1 LGNSLFYLDPL
12 KIFSYTPVLLALS
25 DYGVRHKRKI
35 IGQNGLCPV
44 RLAPVFNLQKK
55 IFIGRSF
62 MGRVA
67 IIGVGQSAF
76 VRGYPGSIRELAFEG
91 FKECMADAQVSV
103 KEIDASV
110 ICSAPEYDKQ
120 RSPAGVFAEYLGLTP
135 QPTFYVETLCSSS
148 STGVKLAYSLI
159 KSGLH
164 DVVVVLGF
172 QKMSE
177 ISSAESQERMGRGA
191 DIQWESPFGTMM
203 PAYYAMY
210 ARAHMKKYGTTPE
223 DLALIR
229 VKAST
234 YGQINEKAVY
244 RKPVALDMFSD
255 PQSPMSGP
263 VASPLRVGDCCANA
277 DGSSCIILASEEKA
291 KALSKKPVWILG
303 VGAASSPVNMAGRA
317 LFTGLAVGEEAGKQA
332 YKMAGVSP
340 KDVDVAE
347 VHDCFTIAEMMAY
360 ENLGFA
366 KPGEG
371 KDLIKSKE
379 TYKEGIIPVNVDG
392 GLLSKGHPIG
402 ATGGS
407 QIRTI
412 VLQLRGQAGDM
423 QVKNPEIGLVHNIG
437 GVGLYGN
444 VTILGRS

>member
-1 LGNSLFYLDPL
+1 
-12 KIFSYTPVLLALS
+12 
-25 DYGVRHKRKI
+25 
-35 IGQNGLCPV
+35 
-44 RLAPVFNLQKK
+44 
-55 IFIGRSF
+55 
-62 MGRVA
+62 MGKVA
-67 IIGVGQSAF
+67 IIGVGQSTF
-76 VRGYPGSIRELAFEG
+76 VRNYPGSIRELAFEG
-91 FKECMADAQVSV
+91 FKEAMLDA
-103 KEIDASV
+103 KIKTTDIDASV

-120 RSPAGVFAEYLGLTP
+120 RSPAGVLAEYLGLNP
-135 QPTFYVETLCSSS
+135 QPTFYVESLCSSS
-148 STGVKLAYSLI
+148 SMGLRLAYSLV

-164 DVVVVLGF
+164 DVVAVVGF

-210 ARAHMKKYGTTPE
+210 ARAHMAKYGTTSE

-229 VKAST
+229 VKAAT

-244 RKPVALDMFSD
+244 RKAVTLDMFSKPGD
-255 PQSPMSGP
+255 SMSAP

-277 DGSSCIILASEEKA
+277 DGGSCVIVASEEKA
-291 KALSKKPVWILG
+291 KAFCKKPVWIMGLG
-303 VGAASSPVNMAGRA
+303 SASTAVNMAGRD
-317 LFTGLAVGEEAGKQA
+317 LFTGLSVAQASAEQA
-332 YKMAGVSP
+332 YKMAGVTP
-340 KDVDVAE
+340 KDIDVAE

-360 ENLGFA
+360 EALGFA

-371 KDLIKSKE
+371 RDLIRGKE
-379 TYKEGIIPVNVDG
+379 TYKEGSIPVNVDG

-412 VLQLRGQAGDM
+412 VLQLRGEAGGM
-423 QVKNPEIGLVHNIG
+423 QVKDPEIGLVHNIG

-444 VTILGRS
+444 VTILGR

>member
-1 LGNSLFYLDPL
+1 
-12 KIFSYTPVLLALS
+12 
-25 DYGVRHKRKI
+25 
-35 IGQNGLCPV
+35 
-44 RLAPVFNLQKK
+44 
-55 IFIGRSF
+55 
-62 MGRVA
+62 MGKVA
-67 IIGVGQSAF
+67 IIGVGQSTF
-76 VRGYPGSIRELAFEG
+76 VRSYPGSIRELVFEG
-91 FKECMADAQVSV
+91 FKEAMQDAQLST
-103 KEIDASV
+103 KDIDASV
-110 ICSAPEYDKQ
+110 VCSAPEYDKQ
-120 RSPAGVFAEYLGLTP
+120 RSPAGVFAEYLGLNP

-148 STGVKLAYSLI
+148 STGLKLAYSLV

-164 DVVVVLGF
+164 DIVAVIGF

-177 ISSAESQERMGRGA
+177 ISSSESQERMGRGA

-210 ARAHMKKYGTTPE
+210 AKAHMEKYGTTLD

-229 VKAST
+229 VKAAT
-234 YGQINEKAVY
+234 YGQLNERAVY
-244 RKPVALDMFSD
+244 RKPVEFEMFSD
-255 PQSPMSGP
+255 PENRMAGP

-277 DGSSCIILASEEKA
+277 DGSACIIVASEEKA
-291 KALSKKPVWILG
+291 KSISKKPVWIVG
-303 VGAASSPVNMAGRA
+303 VGAASTSVNLAGSD
-317 LFTGLAVGEEAGKQA
+317 LFTGLTVAQQAAQQA
-332 YKMAGVSP
+332 YEMAGVGP
-340 KDVDVAE
+340 KDIDVAE

-371 KDLIKSKE
+371 KELIRNKE
-379 TYKEGIIPVNVDG
+379 TYQEGSIPVNVDG

-412 VLQLRGQAGDM
+412 VLQLRDEAGDI
-423 QVKNPEIGLVHNIG
+423 QVKDPDIGLVHNIG

-444 VTILGRS
+444 VTLLGR

>member
-1 LGNSLFYLDPL
+1 MS
-12 KIFSYTPVLLALS
+12 K
-25 DYGVRHKRKI
+25 
-35 IGQNGLCPV
+35 
-44 RLAPVFNLQKK
+44 
-55 IFIGRSF
+55 
-62 MGRVA
+62 VA
-67 IIGVGQSAF
+67 IIGVGQSTF
-76 VRGYPGSIRELAFEG
+76 VRSYTVSIRELVFEG
-91 FKECMADAQVSV
+91 FKDAMQDAQLTT
-103 KEIDASV
+103 KDIDASV
-110 ICSAPEYDKQ
+110 VCSAPEYDKQ
-120 RSPAGVFAEYLGLTP
+120 RSPAGVFAEYLGLNP

-148 STGVKLAYSLI
+148 STGLKLAYSLV

-164 DVVVVLGF
+164 EAVAVIGF

-177 ISSAESQERMGRGA
+177 ISSSESQERMGRGA

-210 ARAHMKKYGTTPE
+210 AKAHMEKYGTTLD

-229 VKAST
+229 VKAAT
-234 YGQINEKAVY
+234 YGQLNEKAVY
-244 RKPVALDMFSD
+244 RKPVEFEMFKD
-255 PQSPMSGP
+255 TENRMSGP

-277 DGSSCIILASEEKA
+277 DGSSCVIVASEEKA
-291 KALSKKPVWILG
+291 KSISKKPVWILG
-303 VGAASSPVNMAGRA
+303 VGAATTSVNLSGRD
-317 LFTGLAVGEEAGKQA
+317 LFTGLTAAQQAARQA
-332 YKMAGVSP
+332 YEMAGVGP
-340 KDVDVAE
+340 KDIDVAE

-371 KDLIKSKE
+371 KELIRNKE
-379 TYKEGIIPVNVDG
+379 TYQEGSIPVNVDG

-412 VLQLRGQAGDM
+412 VLQLRDEAGDI

-444 VTILGRS
+444 VTILGR

>member
-1 LGNSLFYLDPL
+1 MFFQQHGAEVCLF
-12 KIFSYTPVLLALS
+12 T
-25 DYGVRHKRKI
+25 
-35 IGQNGLCPV
+35 GQ
-44 RLAPVFNLQKK
+44 
-55 IFIGRSF
+55 I
-62 MGRVA
+62 
-67 IIGVGQSAF
+67 
-76 VRGYPGSIRELAFEG
+76 
-91 FKECMADAQVSV
+91 
-103 KEIDASV
+103 
-110 ICSAPEYDKQ
+110 
-120 RSPAGVFAEYLGLTP
+120 
-135 QPTFYVETLCSSS
+135 
-148 STGVKLAYSLI
+148 
-159 KSGLH
+159 GLH
-164 DVVVVLGF
+164 DVVAVVGF

-210 ARAHMKKYGTTPE
+210 AKRHMAEYGTTPE

-229 VKAST
+229 VKAAT
-234 YGQINEKAVY
+234 YGQLNDKAVY
-244 RKPVALDMFSD
+244 RKPVALEMFSD
-255 PQSPMSGP
+255 SNSPMSGP

-277 DGSSCIILASEEKA
+277 DGSSCIIVASEERA
-291 KALSKKPVWILG
+291 KALCKKPVWILG
-303 VGAASSPVNMAGRA
+303 VGSASTAVNLAGRD
-317 LFTGLAVGEEAGKQA
+317 LFSGLTVAKESAAQA
-332 YKMAGVSP
+332 YKMAGITA

-371 KDLIKSKE
+371 KELIRAKE
-379 TYKEGIIPVNVDG
+379 TYKEGSIPVNVDG

-412 VLQLRGQAGDM
+412 VRQLRGEAGDI
-423 QVKNPEIGLVHNIG
+423 QVKDPEIGLVHNIG

-444 VTILGRS
+444 VSIFGR

>member
-1 LGNSLFYLDPL
+1 
-12 KIFSYTPVLLALS
+12 
-25 DYGVRHKRKI
+25 
-35 IGQNGLCPV
+35 
-44 RLAPVFNLQKK
+44 
-55 IFIGRSF
+55 
-62 MGRVA
+62 MGKVG

-91 FKECMADAQVSV
+91 FKGAVEDAQI
-103 KEIDASV
+103 KTEDIDASI

-120 RSPAGVFAEYLGLTP
+120 RSPAGVFAEYLGLIP
-135 QPTFYVETLCSSS
+135 QPTFYLESLCSSS
-148 STGVKLAYSLI
+148 STGLKIAFSLV

-164 DVVVVLGF
+164 DVVSVIGF

-203 PAYYAMY
+203 PAYYAMF
-210 ARAHMKKYGTTPE
+210 AKAHMDKYGTTLD

-229 VKAST
+229 VKAAT
-234 YGQINEKAVY
+234 YGQINDKAVY
-244 RKPVALDMFSD
+244 RKPVTFEMFSD
-255 PQSPMSGP
+255 PESPMSGP

-277 DGSSCIILASEEKA
+277 DGSSCVIVANEEKA
-291 KALSKKPVWILG
+291 KALSRKPVWILG
-303 VGAASSPVNMAGRA
+303 VGAASASVNLAGRD
-317 LFTGLAVGEEAGKQA
+317 LFTGLSVAQQAGEQA
-332 YKMAGVSP
+332 YKMAGVTP
-340 KDVDVAE
+340 ENIDVAE
-347 VHDCFTIAEMMAY
+347 VHDCFTIAELMAY

-366 KPGEG
+366 DPGEG
-371 KDLIKSKE
+371 RELIKGKE
-379 TYKEGIIPVNVDG
+379 TYKEGSIPVNVDG

-412 VLQLRGQAGDM
+412 VLQLRGEAAEM
-423 QVKNPEIGLVHNIG
+423 QVKDPEIGLVHNIG

-444 VTILGRS
+444 VTILGR

>member
-1 LGNSLFYLDPL
+1 
-12 KIFSYTPVLLALS
+12 
-25 DYGVRHKRKI
+25 
-35 IGQNGLCPV
+35 
-44 RLAPVFNLQKK
+44 
-55 IFIGRSF
+55 
-62 MGRVA
+62 MGKVA
-67 IIGVGQSAF
+67 IIGVGQRKF
-76 VRGYPGSIRELAFEG
+76 VRSYPGSIRELVFEG
-91 FKECMADAQVSV
+91 FKEAMQDAQLST
-103 KEIDASV
+103 KDINASV

-120 RSPAGVFAEYLGLTP
+120 RSPAGVFAEYLGLNP

-148 STGVKLAYSLI
+148 STGLRLAYSLV

-164 DVVVVLGF
+164 DTVAVIGF

-177 ISSAESQERMGRGA
+177 ISSSESQERMGRGA

-210 ARAHMKKYGTTPE
+210 AKAHMEKYGTTLD

-229 VKAST
+229 VKAAT
-234 YGQINEKAVY
+234 YGQLNDRAVY
-244 RKPVALDMFSD
+244 RKPVAFEMLSD
-255 PQSPMSGP
+255 PENRMAGP

-277 DGSSCIILASEEKA
+277 DGSSCIIVASEEKA
-291 KALSKKPVWILG
+291 KSISKKPIWILG
-303 VGAASSPVNMAGRA
+303 VGAATTSVNLAGRD
-317 LFTGLAVGEEAGKQA
+317 LFTGLTVAEQAAQQA
-332 YKMAGVSP
+332 YKMSGVGP
-340 KDVDVAE
+340 KDIDVAE

-371 KDLIKSKE
+371 KELIRNKE
-379 TYKEGIIPVNVDG
+379 TYQEGRIPVNVDG

-412 VLQLRGQAGDM
+412 VLQLRGEAGDI
-423 QVKNPEIGLVHNIG
+423 QVKDPEIGLVHNIG

-444 VTILGRS
+444 VTILGR

>member
-1 LGNSLFYLDPL
+1 
-12 KIFSYTPVLLALS
+12 
-25 DYGVRHKRKI
+25 
-35 IGQNGLCPV
+35 
-44 RLAPVFNLQKK
+44 
-55 IFIGRSF
+55 
-62 MGRVA
+62 MGKVG

-91 FKECMADAQVSV
+91 FKECMLDAQITT
-103 KEIDASV
+103 KDIDASI

-120 RSPAGVFAEYLGLTP
+120 RSPAGVFAEYFGLTP
-135 QPTFYVETLCSSS
+135 QPTFYVESLCSSS
-148 STGVKLAYSLI
+148 SMGVKLAYSLV

-164 DVVVVLGF
+164 EVVAVVGF

-210 ARAHMKKYGTTPE
+210 ARAHMAKYGTTSE

-229 VKAST
+229 VKAAT

-244 RKPVALDMFSD
+244 RKPVTFEMFSD
-255 PQSPMSGP
+255 PESPMSNP

-277 DGSSCIILASEEKA
+277 DGSSCIIVASEEKA

-303 VGAASSPVNMAGRA
+303 LAAASTAVNMSGRE
-317 LFTGLAVGEEAGKQA
+317 LFTGLTVGEQAGEQA
-332 YKMAGVSP
+332 YKMAGLTP
-340 KDVDVAE
+340 KDIDVAE

-379 TYKEGIIPVNVDG
+379 TYKEGSIPVNVDG

-412 VLQLRGQAGDM
+412 VLQLRGEAGEM
-423 QVKNPEIGLVHNIG
+423 QVDNPEIGLVHNIG

-444 VTILGRS
+444 VTILGR

>member
-1 LGNSLFYLDPL
+1 MEKVG
-12 KIFSYTPVLLALS
+12 
-25 DYGVRHKRKI
+25 
-35 IGQNGLCPV
+35 
-44 RLAPVFNLQKK
+44 
-55 IFIGRSF
+55 
-62 MGRVA
+62 

-91 FKECMADAQVSV
+91 YKEAVQDAKISN
-103 KEIDASV
+103 KDIDASI

-120 RSPAGVFAEYLGLTP
+120 RSPAGVIAEYLGLIP
-135 QPTFYVETLCSSS
+135 QPTFYLESVCSSS
-148 STGVKLAYSLI
+148 SMGLKVAYSMI
-159 KSGLH
+159 KAGLH
-164 DVVVVLGF
+164 DIVCVLGF

-210 ARAHMKKYGTTPE
+210 ARAHMARHGTTEE

-229 VKAST
+229 IKAAT
-234 YGQINEKAVY
+234 YGQMNEKAVY
-244 RKPVALDMFSD
+244 RKPVTMEQIFD
-255 PQSPMSGP
+255 PERPP
-263 VASPLRVGDCCANA
+263 VATPLKVFDCCANA
-277 DGSSCIILASEEKA
+277 DGSSCIIVASEEKA
-291 KALSKKPVWILG
+291 KALCENPVWILG
-303 VGAASSPVNMAGRA
+303 LGAASESVNMTGRD
-317 LFTGLAVGEEAGKQA
+317 LFTGLSVAIEAGKQA
-332 YKMAGVSP
+332 YEMAGVGP
-340 KDVDVAE
+340 EDIDVAE

-360 ENLGFA
+360 ENLYFA

-371 KDLIKSKE
+371 KELIRAKE
-379 TYKEGIIPVNVDG
+379 TYKEGKTPVNVDG

-412 VLQLRGQAGDM
+412 VLQLRGEAGPM
-423 QVKNPEIGLVHNIG
+423 QVKDPEIGLVHNIG